1 MAIVQ
6 EHFEVNGHDFIRTY
20 SDRGFYVHG
29 GMPEADYS
37 EAVDPEELG
46 RIYTETNIPIDD
58 ETEAEEIVEILTG
71 GEP

>member
-1 MAIVQ
+1 MKITEQ
-6 EHFEVNGHDFIRTY
+6 IKINGRNYVRTH
-20 SDRGFYVHG
+20 SDKNVMIHG
-29 GMPEADYS
+29 GYPEADYS

-58 ETEAEEIVEILTG
+58 ETEAKEIVEILTG